1 MKKDIFA
8 ESKNLSY
15 IVNKMRKVLTENG
28 CYELFPPSVAQYSE
42 NLKKGMKFSDGKNF
56 YLLKPDVTSW
66 LIEMDKVEEKQ
77 KIYYVSEVLDEN
89 LNSTWQLG
97 YEILDGERLK
107 AEEEIIRLAIEIL
120 TDLEIHSFFIDVS
133 SIKVWQN
140 VLNKVTNY
148 KQDIIKAIEVHN
160 FGLIEGLDIDQEI
173 KNEISELFNFR
184 GKESNIDRLN
194 SLVKA
199 INDNRIYIDLG
210 TIKYMDYYEDIVFEV
225 YAPDNGHLLGNG
237 GQYRI
242 NNKYACGL
250 AFNLDVI
257 KEMKR

>member
-8 ESKNLSY
+8 ESKTLSN
-15 IVNKMRKVLTENG
+15 IVNKMRNILIQNG
-28 CYELFPPSVAQYSE
+28 YYELFPPSVAQYSE

>member
-8 ESKNLSY
+8 ESKTLSN
-15 IVNKMRKVLTENG
+15 IVNKMRNILIQNG
-28 CYELFPPSVAQYSE
+28 YYELFPPSVAQYSE

-77 KIYYVSEVLDEN
+77 KIFYVSEVLNEN

-97 YEILDGERLK
+97 FEILNGEHLK
-107 AEEEIIRLAIEIL
+107 AEEEIIRLTIEL
-120 TDLEIHSFFIDVS
+120 LKNLEISNFFVDVS
-133 SIKVWQN
+133 SIKVWKN
-140 VLNKVTNY
+140 VLNKVERY
-148 KQDIIKAIEVHN
+148 KQEVLKAIEVRN
-160 FGLIEGLDIDQEI
+160 FGLIEALEIDQEI
-173 KNEISELFNFR
+173 KNEIGELFNFR
-184 GKESNIDRLN
+184 GKQSNIN
-194 SLVKA
+194 SLNTLLKS
-199 INDNRIYIDLG
+199 INDERIFIDLG

-242 NNKYACGL
+242 NDKYACGL